1 MNSAA
6 PILERLSR
14 GEEETVALG
23 AAIGALC
30 ERGDLIAIEG
40 DLGAGKTRL
49 VRGIA
54 IGMGIRP
61 NAVHSPTFVL
71 ANEYTPDDASRP
83 ALIHIDAYRLDGGD
97 TLDDLGWD
105 RMIESGAV
113 IAIEWP
119 ERIAAALPP
128 AALRVRLGVVSET
141 SRSVRIEAA
150 QGSSWASRLKRIPSQ
165 A

>member
-1 MNSAA
+1 MTGGLVL
-6 PILERLSR
+6 IERTSDR
-14 GEEETVALG
+14 EDATIALG
-23 AAIGALC
+23 AALGALC
-30 ERGDLIAIEG
+30 EPGDVIAIEG

-71 ANEYTPDDASRP
+71 ASEYAPDDASRP
-83 ALIHIDAYRLDGGD
+83 HLIHIDAYRLDEGD

-105 RMIESGAV
+105 IMRQTGAV

-119 ERIAAALPP
+119 ERVAALLPP
-128 AALRVRLGVVSET
+128 GALRVGLGIVSET
-141 SRSVRIEAA
+141 SRSVRMAA
-150 QGSSWASRLKRIPSQ
+150 AAGSSWASRLGRVPSH